1 MKFRLML
8 LTGTAGLLA
17 AGAGAQDAPL
27 KFGYI
32 NKMGDHPWF
41 VSEVEGARAAAA
53 ELGVELLVQDVQF
66 DANAAINAFDTM
78 VGDGVK
84 GIAIVVPD
92 QSLGPVIGR
101 MAAEAEIALVAVDDN
116 IYDESGDQLPYVGID
131 TYTLGLQV
139 GEELARLY
147 AAEGWDAPD
156 HTVGILS
163 VEDRKVETCMN
174 RNNGAQDAFL
184 KAVPTFTADGIIRV
198 PYDGTMVSAIDA
210 VTTTL
215 TANPQ
220 IDHWIVWSC
229 NDDGVLG
236 TSRALENAGGY
247 DPATQ
252 MMGVGID
259 GSRVCEAFGPGNPI
273 GYRGTLWLNSY
284 NHGYAAIKALH
295 ENVVNGTPLPDP
307 AFQPAELITLD
318 NFADYAQRLGC
329 ST

>member
-1 MKFRLML
+1 MRTML
-8 LTGTAGLLA
+8 LVGTAGVMLA
-17 AGAGAQDAPL
+17 AAVVLAQEPP

-41 VSEVEGARAAAA
+41 VSEVEGARAAAE

-66 DANAAINAFDTM
+66 DAAAAVNAFDTM

-92 QSLGPVIGR
+92 QSLGPVVGK
-101 MAAEAEIALVAVDDN
+101 MAQEAGIALVAVDDN

-139 GEELARLY
+139 GAELARLF
-147 AAEGWDAPD
+147 AAEGWENGNA
-156 HTVGILS
+156 GILS

-174 RNNGAQDAFL
+174 RNDGAQAAFL
-184 KAVPTFTADGIIRV
+184 EAVPSFAETDIVRV
-198 PYDGTMVSAIDA
+198 PYDGNMVSAIDA

-220 IDHWIVWSC
+220 IENWVVWAC
-229 NDDGVLG
+229 NDDGILG
-236 TSRALENAGGY
+236 TVRAMENAGGY
-247 DPATQ
+247 ETATQ
-252 MMGVGID
+252 MMGIGID
-259 GSRVCEAFGPGNPI
+259 GSRVCEAFGLGQPL

-284 NHGYAAIKALH
+284 NHGYNAVKALY

-318 NFADYAQRLGC
+318 NFADYRERLGC
-329 ST
+329 QA